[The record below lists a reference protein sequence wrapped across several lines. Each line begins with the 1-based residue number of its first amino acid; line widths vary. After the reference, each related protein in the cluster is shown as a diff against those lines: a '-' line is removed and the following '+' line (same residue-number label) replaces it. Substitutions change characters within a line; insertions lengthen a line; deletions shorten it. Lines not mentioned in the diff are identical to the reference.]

1 MLRFDP
7 SPARPEV
14 GMKPFPHPR
23 FSRRSFLASS
33 AAAAAALLLPRG
45 RARADEAFV
54 LPEATRVALAGSPL
68 IYLSP
73 LRSDGA
79 ESVCHSE
86 VWFVQDGVE
95 LLVVTASDRWKA
107 RAVSSGL
114 DRARIWV
121 GDFGRWKKAEGR
133 FKTGPSFVAKAR
145 FDADASVIESALAAF
160 GAKYPDE
167 WGKWEPR
174 FRKGL
179 ADGSRVLIR
188 YRPVGG

>member
-1 MLRFDP
+1 MS
-7 SPARPEV
+7 SPLEFRL
-14 GMKPFPHPR
+14 
-23 FSRRSFLASS
+23 SRRGFLRAST
-33 AAAAAALLLPRG
+33 AASAALLLPPG
-45 RARADEAFV
+45 RLRADEAFA
-54 LPEATRVALAGSPL
+54 LPDETRAALAQSPL

-73 LRSDGA
+73 LRSDA
-79 ESVCHSE
+79 TESRCHGE
-86 VWFVQDGVE
+86 VWFVQDGAE

-107 RAVSSGL
+107 VAVRRGL

-121 GDFGRWKKAEGR
+121 GDFGRWKKSDGR
-133 FKTGPSFVAKAR
+133 YKTGPTFLARGR
-145 FDADASVIESALAAF
+145 FDAESSVIAAALQAF

-188 YRPVGG
+188 YRVSGP

>member
-1 MLRFDP
+1 MNSL
-7 SPARPEV
+7 
-14 GMKPFPHPR
+14 PHPR
-23 FSRRSFLASS
+23 LTRRSFLTGLT
-33 AAAAAALLLPRG
+33 AAAAALLLPRG
-45 RARADEAFV
+45 RPSADEVFA
-54 LPEATRVALAGSPL
+54 LPDATRTALAESPL

-73 LRSDGA
+73 LRGDGS
-79 ESVCHSE
+79 ESTCHGE
-86 VWFVQDGVE
+86 VWFVQDGAE

-107 RAVSSGL
+107 LAVRRGL

-121 GDFGRWKKAEGR
+121 GDFGRWKRSGGR

-145 FDADASVIESALAAF
+145 FDAEPSVIEAALAAF

-188 YRPVGG
+188 YRPSGA

>member
-1 MLRFDP
+1 
-7 SPARPEV
+7 
-14 GMKPFPHPR
+14 MKPPPHHW
-23 FSRRSFLASS
+23 FSRRSFLAGTAAS
-33 AAAAAALLLPRG
+33 AVALLLPRG
-45 RARADEAFV
+45 KAGADEAFA
-54 LPEATRVALAGSPL
+54 LPRATRAALAESPL

-79 ESVCHSE
+79 ESVCHGE
-86 VWFVQDGVE
+86 VWFVRDGAE
-95 LLVVTASDRWKA
+95 LLVVTATDRWKA
-107 RAVSSGL
+107 RAVSGGL
-114 DRARIWV
+114 DRACIWV
-121 GDFGRWKKAEGR
+121 GDFGRWKKADGR

>member
-1 MLRFDP
+1 MHSLPDP
-7 SPARPEV
+7 RL
-14 GMKPFPHPR
+14 
-23 FSRRSFLASS
+23 SRRSFLGV
-33 AAAAAALLLPRG
+33 AAATGAALLLPPG
-45 RARADEAFV
+45 RLRADEAFA
-54 LPEATRVALAGSPL
+54 LPDATRAALEKSPL

-79 ESVCHSE
+79 ESTCHGE
-86 VWFVQDGVE
+86 VWYVQDGAE
-95 LLVVTASDRWKA
+95 LLVVTAADRWKA
-107 RAVSSGL
+107 LAVRRGL

-121 GDFGRWKKAEGR
+121 GDFGQWKKSDGR

-145 FDADASVIESALAAF
+145 FGAEGSVIDAPLAAF

-188 YRPVGG
+188 YRPSGA

>member
-1 MLRFDP
+1 
-7 SPARPEV
+7 
-14 GMKPFPHPR
+14 MKPLPHPR
-23 FSRRSFLASS
+23 FSRRSFLAALVAS
-33 AAAAAALLLPRG
+33 AAAFLLPRR
-45 RARADEAFV
+45 RARADEEAFA
-54 LPEATRVALAGSPL
+54 LPEATRAALAESPL

-79 ESVCHSE
+79 ESVCHGE
-86 VWFVQDGVE
+86 VWFVRDGAE
-95 LLVVTASDRWKA
+95 LLVVTATDRWKA
-107 RAVSSGL
+107 RAVSGGL

-121 GDFGRWKKAEGR
+121 GDFGRWKKADGR